1 MKWIILIGKEN
12 LFDTLKKMDFYE
24 STSSYISQADVNR
37 LCVNYTYE
45 HIFFDE
51 INENQPGW
59 NDFEDDIKL
68 IPYTNPS
75 IIMMIYHCSDIVK
88 KILCQ
93 DNFPQDIYI
102 DNDFGIIVPLKKY
115 IDMGMPME

>member
-24 STSSYISQADVNR
+24 STSSYIAQDDVNR

-59 NDFEDDIKL
+59 NDFEDDIKF

>member
-24 STSSYISQADVNR
+24 STSSYIAQDDVNR

-59 NDFEDDIKL
+59 NEFEDDIKF

-102 DNDFGIIVPLKKY
+102 DNDFEIIVPLKKY